1 MCGVVVLLVSD
12 RVSGAVSD
20 SVWGRGVIGE

>member
-1 MCGVVVLLVSD
+1 MSGTVVLLVSD
-12 RVSGAVSD
+12 SVSGAVSD